1 MVSSIPTVS
10 PVSAASAIPP
20 VSMVSTVSAASSIPP
35 LSMVP
40 TVSAIAPVVA
50 DTVSVIVNEVIAI
63 ISIVADTVAVIVD
76 EVITI
81 APVVADTVAV
91 CVDESVGADICP
103 RCFGRGV
110 CPNGRTRQLGQAQRQ
125 RQYDTGSDSNHVHSQ
140 FLHVLS

>member
-20 VSMVSTVSAASSIPP
+20 VSMVPT
-35 LSMVP
+35 VP
-40 TVSAIAPVVA
+40 TVSAISPIAA
-50 DTVSVIVNEVIAI
+50 DTVSVIVNKVIAI
-63 ISIVADTVAVIVD
+63 ISIVADNVSVIVD

-110 CPNGRTRQLGQAQRQ
+110 YPNGRTRQLGQAQRQ

>member
-20 VSMVSTVSAASSIPP
+20 V
-35 LSMVP
+35 SMVP

-91 CVDESVGADICP
+91 CINKSVGADICP

-110 CPNGRTRQLGQAQRQ
+110 YPNGRTRQLGQAQRQ

>member
-10 PVSAASAIPP
+10 PVSAASA
-20 VSMVSTVSAASSIPP
+20 IPP

-63 ISIVADTVAVIVD
+63 ISIVADTVAVCID
-76 EVITI
+76 K
-81 APVVADTVAV
+81 
-91 CVDESVGADICP
+91 SVGADICP
-103 RCFGRGV
+103 RCFGQGV
-110 CPNGRTRQLGQAQRQ
+110 YPNGRTRQLGQAQRQ